1 MTDISRTSW
10 TPAFGVDLYIKLAL
24 ASGLF
29 VAGLMIPYLWASSL
43 PFDASGHV
51 IGRDFLNTWMG
62 ALAALAGDPS
72 RWFPDEAYNAAIQVL
87 FGANYPEHYW
97 SYPPHLLL
105 FTWPLGLLP
114 YFLAYAVWCAIGLV
128 LYMAAAA
135 NGERRLD
142 RLALLALAPAV
153 TVNIVVGQNG
163 FFTAALLIA
172 GLLNLDRRPI
182 LSGIFFGL
190 LTIKPQLGFLLP
202 LMLLLTG
209 RWRVIFAAAA
219 TVVVLVTLT
228 ALVFGWQVWGAYLE
242 VSMPIQARN
251 MMYSTGL
258 GPAMMPTAFLNMRL
272 AGFPLGTAFA
282 VHAVVAVPAIAAV
295 IWAFWRRRD
304 PVLSLAFLVTAT
316 FVASP
321 YVLNY
326 DMVVF
331 GWVLATLIGRS
342 DNDGWDY
349 VLMLAVWTLPFTT
362 VALGLNGITI
372 SSLALIAFA
381 ARLVWKLWQSDPAR
395 EGYASRGLVP
405 AGPATA

>member
-1 MTDISRTSW
+1 M
-10 TPAFGVDLYIKLAL
+10 PAFGVDLYIKLAL
-24 ASGLF
+24 ISGLF
-29 VAGLMIPYLWASSL
+29 VAGLMIPYLWTSSL

-51 IGRDFLNTWMG
+51 IGRDFLNTWIG
-62 ALAALAGDPS
+62 ARSALAGDPS
-72 RWFPDEAYNAAIQVL
+72 RLFPDEAYNTALQAL
-87 FGANYPEHYW
+87 FGANYPWHSW

-114 YFLAYAVWCAIGLV
+114 YFPAYLLWCATGFA

-163 FFTAALLIA
+163 FLTAALLIA
-172 GLLNLDRRPI
+172 GLLNLDRRPV

-219 TVVVLVTLT
+219 TVVVLVALT

-242 VSMPIQARN
+242 ISMPIQARN

-258 GPAMMPTAFLNMRL
+258 GPTMMPTAFVNMRL

-295 IWAFWRRRD
+295 IWTFWRRRD
-304 PVLSLAFLVTAT
+304 PVLSLALLVTAT

-331 GWVLATLIGRS
+331 GWVLAMLVGRT
-342 DNDGWDY
+342 DNDGWDHA
-349 VLMLAVWTLPFTT
+349 LMLALWTLPFTT
-362 VALGLNGITI
+362 VALGLNGVTV
-372 SSLALIAFA
+372 SSLVLIAFA
-381 ARLVWKLWQSDPAR
+381 ARLAWKLWRSDEAR
-395 EGYASRGLVP
+395 EGYASRGPVSAAP
-405 AGPATA
+405 SVA